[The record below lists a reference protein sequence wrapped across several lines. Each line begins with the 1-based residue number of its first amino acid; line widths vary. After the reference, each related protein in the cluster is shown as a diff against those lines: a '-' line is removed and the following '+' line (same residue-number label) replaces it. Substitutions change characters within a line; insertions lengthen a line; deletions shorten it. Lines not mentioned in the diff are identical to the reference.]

1 MTDRGTGSLSGG
13 SGSGPAGSRSTHH
26 EFTVEADSNVR
37 LDLLVASRLELSR
50 TQSATLIATRAVT
63 VNGKHQRA
71 SYRAEAGDRVAVDI
85 PVPQGREI
93 VGEQIPVDIVFEDDD
108 LVVVNKAAGMVVHP
122 APGNWT
128 GTLVNALMG
137 RGNELAESGDSD
149 RAGIVHRL
157 DKDTS
162 GLLLVAKTD
171 RAHRILSRAIAER
184 RVVRRYAVLIWGHL
198 DGDRLT
204 VDRPI
209 ARDPRDRKRMA
220 IVSTGRSAKTDF
232 LRLARFDA
240 GDLLRAHLHTGRTH
254 QIRVHLASVGHP
266 VVGDDTY
273 GGGGGRRLVALPAR
287 RHFLHAAWLRFRHP
301 ESGASMDLR
310 APLPDDLK
318 RSLAAAA
325 NDRSL
330 ETNPDPLDHFG
341 FYRDTD

>member
-1 MTDRGTGSLSGG
+1 MSDPG
-13 SGSGPAGSRSTHH
+13 SGSPSSASQSPRTSTQH
-26 EFTVEADSNVR
+26 ELTVEADSNVR
-37 LDLLVASRLELSR
+37 LDLLVASRLDISR

-63 VNGKHQRA
+63 VNGKFERA
-71 SYRAEAGDRVAVDI
+71 SYRAVRGDVIAVEI
-85 PVPQGREI
+85 PVPPTREI
-93 VGEQIPVDIVFEDDD
+93 VGEQIPVDVVFEDDD

-137 RGNELAESGDSD
+137 RGGELAESGEND

-162 GLLLVAKTD
+162 GLLLVAKTE
-171 RAHRILSRAIAER
+171 RSHRILSKAIAER
-184 RVVRRYAVLIWGHL
+184 RVVRRYAALAWGHL
-198 DGDRLT
+198 EGDRLT

-220 IVSTGRSAKTDF
+220 IVSNGRSAKTDF

-240 GDLLRAHLHTGRTH
+240 ADLLRAHLHTGRTH
-254 QIRVHLASVGHP
+254 QIRVHLASIGHP

-287 RHFLHAAWLRFRHP
+287 RHFLHAAWLRLRHP
-301 ESGASMDLR
+301 TSGVSMDLR
-310 APLPDDLK
+310 APLPEDLR
-318 RSLAAAA
+318 RSIAAAA
-325 NDRSL
+325 HDPSFENH
-330 ETNPDPLDHFG
+330 PDPLDHFG